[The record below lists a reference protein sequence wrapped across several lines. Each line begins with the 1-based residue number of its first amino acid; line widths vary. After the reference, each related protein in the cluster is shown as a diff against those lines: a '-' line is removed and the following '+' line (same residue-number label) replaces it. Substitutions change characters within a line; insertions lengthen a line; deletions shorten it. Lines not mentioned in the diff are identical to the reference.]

1 MCRMRTTQAGLSKRD
16 RVSIQTSGLP
26 TNPCLRAG
34 AQSLS
39 ILRSSCIS
47 LPSFS
52 RPLMA
57 SPVSSSVSVVHSV
70 YNWHGG
76 QQGFAAIPRSLSAGQ
91 RELGARPSVVTVAPK
106 IVDNLKKSQQDAGLD
121 VLAFPALGPAQFG
134 FSSSGLRWAV
144 SDAAAQHHILHQHGI
159 WNGTSLMTAAWRWAQ
174 SKPTVVSPQGSLTRI
189 ALRFSKWKKR
199 LVLQAYERRNLE
211 QASCL
216 HATSTQEAEG
226 FRRLGLTP
234 PIAVIPNGVAEEE
247 TQQAG
252 DGGRFARRFC
262 LPSQSRRML
271 FLSRLHPKK
280 GIKLLLRV
288 LARLKGSLENW
299 HLIVAGPEDYPGYLG
314 ELRQQVADIELRHA
328 VTFAGALHGQ
338 EKNDAFAAADL
349 FVLPTRSDNFG
360 IVVAES
366 LARGVP
372 VLTTE
377 GAQPWECVQER
388 VCGWW
393 VPRRFS
399 AMASALAQATRLPGP
414 ELSAMGARGRKL
426 VEQRFLWRRAARMT
440 LRLYDWLLG
449 RAERPGFV
457 IPRLNAPCG
466 SNGFTDD

>member
-1 MCRMRTTQAGLSKRD
+1 
-16 RVSIQTSGLP
+16 
-26 TNPCLRAG
+26 
-34 AQSLS
+34 
-39 ILRSSCIS
+39 
-47 LPSFS
+47 
-52 RPLMA
+52 
-57 SPVSSSVSVVHSV
+57 
-70 YNWHGG
+70 
-76 QQGFAAIPRSLSAGQ
+76 
-91 RELGARPSVVTVAPK
+91 
-106 IVDNLKKSQQDAGLD
+106 
-121 VLAFPALGPAQFG
+121 
-134 FSSSGLRWAV
+134 
-144 SDAAAQHHILHQHGI
+144 
-159 WNGTSLMTAAWRWAQ
+159 MTAAWRWAQ

-199 LVLQAYERRNLE
+199 LALQAYERRNLE

-252 DGGRFARRFC
+252 NGGRFARRFC
-262 LPSQSRRML
+262 LPSRSRRML

-314 ELRQQVADIELRHA
+314 ELRQQVADIELCHA
-328 VTFAGALHGQ
+328 VTFVGALYGQ

-388 VCGWW
+388 ECGWW

-440 LRLYDWLLG
+440 LQLYDWLLG

-466 SNGFTDD
+466 STGMNLLDREESMSAQP